1 MSVIGRLKDHPFGV
15 IKAFSFIL
23 YGAFA
28 IYSAFFPLYLKE
40 LGVSSVAIGLL
51 LAGGPILSLFANPFW
66 GYWSDRLSN
75 VRRILIILLIGSFL
89 SLQTVFFTN
98 SFPFLV
104 TFLLVFFC
112 FQSPLFAQ
120 SNSLILEAIEH
131 TNHKFGSFRL
141 WGALG
146 WALMALA
153 TGPVME
159 WLGIRDLWKVCGVMM
174 GLAIVFAWMLP
185 QAQNSGKGE
194 SGSSIQSGKKG
205 NYLQI
210 MSDKWFLV
218 FILMGILI
226 SIPNAMNNTFVSIY
240 MSELGGNSSLIGWSA
255 FFASI
260 FEIPVYLLFDR
271 FLRKDRRSMFFCL
284 AAVSLLYALRWF
296 LMASATSPYH
306 ILFIQALNSITFAG
320 YYYVGTQLT
329 AYLIPPAFRASG
341 QAVYALSWGGLS
353 GMVAG
358 IAGGLIFQELG
369 AHAMYTISAMM
380 ALIGVAGFSSMFV
393 IAARMEVRQKNATQY
408 EKTLL

>member
-1 MSVIGRLKDHPFGV
+1 MSVIARLKDHPFGV

-40 LGVSSVAIGLL
+40 LGISSVAIGLL
-51 LAGGPILSLFANPFW
+51 LAGGPILSLIANPFW

-89 SLQTVFFTN
+89 SLQMVFFTD
-98 SFPFLV
+98 SYPLLI
-104 TFLLVFFC
+104 TFLLIFFC

-131 TNHKFGSFRL
+131 TDHKFGSFRL

-159 WLGIRDLWKVCGVMM
+159 WLGIRDLWKVCGIMM
-174 GLAIVFAWMLP
+174 GLSIVFAWMLP
-185 QAQNSGKGE
+185 RGGRSRE
-194 SGSSIQSGKKG
+194 LGSPIKSGKKG

-210 MSDKWFLV
+210 MSDKWFMV

-226 SIPNAMNNTFVSIY
+226 SIPNAMNNTFVTIY

-260 FEIPVYLLFDR
+260 FEIPVYLWFDR
-271 FLRKDRRSMFFCL
+271 FLRKNRRSMFFCL

-296 LMASATSPYH
+296 LMAAATSPYH

-329 AYLIPPAFRASG
+329 AYLIPPAYRASG

-369 AHAMYTISAMM
+369 AHAMYTISAIM
-380 ALIGVAGFSSMFV
+380 ALMGVAGFVIMFI
-393 IAARMEVRQKNATQY
+393 IAARKEARQKNATQY

>member
-1 MSVIGRLKDHPFGV
+1 MSVIARLKDHPFGV

-40 LGVSSVAIGLL
+40 LGISSVAIGLL
-51 LAGGPILSLFANPFW
+51 LAGGPILSLIANPFW

-89 SLQTVFFTN
+89 SLQTVFFTD
-98 SFPFLV
+98 SYPFLI
-104 TFLLVFFC
+104 TFLLIFFC

-131 TNHKFGSFRL
+131 TDHKFGSFRL

-159 WLGIRDLWKVCGVMM
+159 WLGIRDLWKVCGIMM
-174 GLAIVFAWMLP
+174 GLSIVFAWMLP
-185 QAQNSGKGE
+185 RGE
-194 SGSSIQSGKKG
+194 RSRELVSLHKSGKKG

-210 MSDKWFLV
+210 MSDKWFMV

-240 MSELGGNSSLIGWSA
+240 MSELGGKSSLIGWSA
-255 FFASI
+255 FSASI

-296 LMASATSPYH
+296 LMAAATSPYH

-329 AYLIPPAFRASG
+329 AYLIPPAYRASG

-369 AHAMYTISAMM
+369 AHVMYTISAIM
-380 ALIGVAGFSSMFV
+380 ALMGVAGFAIMFV
-393 IAARMEVRQKNATQY
+393 IAAKIEVRQKNATQY